1 MIFCREFVPCACFA
15 VISLWMEMMTPSV
28 CENVDGNGDASVC
41 ENEDFIIFINQSS
54 LSYNIKHRMM
64 AVGHSSTVHR

>member
-1 MIFCREFVPCACFA
+1 
-15 VISLWMEMMTPSV
+15 MMTPSV
-28 CENVDGNGDASVC
+28 CENVDGNGDASVDGNGDASVC